1 MLDASDLVITFD
13 GRLVLD
19 RLSLHVDAGEIVAVL
34 GPSGAGKSTLLR
46 IIAGLLLPDSGTVAI
61 DGVDITHRPA
71 HLRSIGMIF
80 QDEQLFPH
88 LDVAAN
94 LAFGPRMHGW
104 PPAEV
109 AARVA
114 ELLTIVGLE
123 GFGGRNVDRLSGGEK
138 KRVALA
144 RSLAPRPDLLLLD
157 EPLTGLDRELHDRL
171 MVELAEVLRVAGTTA
186 ILVSHDR
193 DEATALASRVVR
205 WDELQ
210 PA

>member
-1 MLDASDLVITFD
+1 MLDATNLVIAFD
-13 GRLVLD
+13 GRRVLD

-94 LAFGPRMHGW
+94 VAFGPRMQRW
-104 PPAEV
+104 PPAEI

-171 MVELAEVLRVAGTTA
+171 MVELAEVLRIAGTTA

-193 DEATALASRVVR
+193 DEATALASRVVG

>member
-13 GRLVLD
+13 GRRVLD

-94 LAFGPRMHGW
+94 VAFGPRMHRW
-104 PPAEV
+104 PPAEI

-171 MVELAEVLRVAGTTA
+171 MVELAEVLRIAGTTA